1 MSTVRPMINTCRFL
15 FHSFFHSCQGTRL
28 MFPSYRLLNDLEQFS
43 VTQGDTSTSCTST
56 VPEYIKLYLG
66 HSRFTQA
73 FFTRAVNITLHC
85 APSFLSH
92 ALQPSCTSPP
102 GARGRESSRR
112 HAGCDVDVKV
122 SWRDTAT
129 DIEAFL
135 LVIDLLFTKHKR
147 AARRGGLTVASRPP
161 SLPPSLS
168 SHTIASSAGCL
179 RHTQTHTPARAIHS
193 YSARHRCKP
202 HLNKIWRKLHY
213 PCYVTGSPVC
223 HVSVS
228 PLSFHVIRPTSLSH
242 TTKPTNSTKEIAFR
256 LRR

>member
-15 FHSFFHSCQGTRL
+15 FRSFFHSCQGTRL

-66 HSRFTQA
+66 YSRFTQA

-161 SLPPSLS
+161 SLPPSAL
-168 SHTIASSAGCL
+168 TLL
-179 RHTQTHTPARAIHS
+179 RHLQVVCGTHKHTHLRGRYTPTPPDTAANRTLIRYGANCITH
-193 YSARHRCKP
+193 
-202 HLNKIWRKLHY
+202 
-213 PCYVTGSPVC
+213 VT
-223 HVSVS
+223 
-228 PLSFHVIRPTSLSH
+228 
-242 TTKPTNSTKEIAFR
+242 
-256 LRR
+256 